1 MGLDIGFRAAHNTGS
16 NFVQAY
22 ACCFLGYVMRSRQQ
36 LLSQLRSV
44 LPVIAP
50 SMLKCDF
57 GNLHR
62 EFERLQTAGTEVLHL
77 DVMDGHF
84 VPNLSYGPMVI
95 ERMRQHSGAIFD
107 AHLMISGP
115 GRYLD
120 EYVRVGCEA
129 ITIHLEA
136 VPEPAGLLRAIR
148 ERGLLA
154 GLAVN
159 PGTGWSPAAR
169 FLDEMDLF
177 LVMSVQPGFGGQKF
191 IPGAISTIREARL
204 AGGDRLLIS
213 VDGGIGKS
221 TIAECA
227 KAGCDLFVA
236 GSSVFDEPCY
246 SAAMAELR
254 RLAMEARAAV

>member
-1 MGLDIGFRAAHNTGS
+1 M
-16 NFVQAY
+16 
-22 ACCFLGYVMRSRQQ
+22 MRSREQ
-36 LLSQLRSV
+36 LLAHLRSV
-44 LPVIAP
+44 SPVIAP

-62 EFERLQTAGTEVLHL
+62 EFERLGAAGTEVVHL

-107 AHLMISGP
+107 AHLMISDP

-136 VPEPAGLLRAIR
+136 VPEPLGILRAIR

-159 PGTGWSPAAR
+159 PATGWAPAAP
-169 FLDEMDLF
+169 FVGEMDLF

-204 AGGDRLLIS
+204 SAGAGLLIS

-221 TIAECA
+221 TIADCA
-227 KAGCDLFVA
+227 RAGCDLFVA

>member
-1 MGLDIGFRAAHNTGS
+1 
-16 NFVQAY
+16 
-22 ACCFLGYVMRSRQQ
+22 
-36 LLSQLRSV
+36 
-44 LPVIAP
+44 
-50 SMLKCDF
+50 MLKCDF

-62 EFERLQTAGTEVLHL
+62 EFERLQAAGTEVLHL

-107 AHLMISGP
+107 AHLMISDP

-159 PGTGWSPAAR
+159 PGTGW
-169 FLDEMDLF
+169 L
-177 LVMSVQPGFGGQKF
+177 SVQPGFGGQKF
-191 IPGAISTIREARL
+191 IPGSISTIREARL